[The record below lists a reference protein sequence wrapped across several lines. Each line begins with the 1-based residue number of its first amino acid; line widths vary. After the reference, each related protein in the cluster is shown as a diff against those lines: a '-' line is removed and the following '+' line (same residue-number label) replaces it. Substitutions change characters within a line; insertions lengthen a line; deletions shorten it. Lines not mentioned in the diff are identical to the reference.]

1 MKIQTKYFG
10 EIDYEKEELLTFEK
24 GLFGFES
31 EHDYL
36 LLPFSAAGTMFSLQ
50 SVATPGLAFTLMHP
64 FSLDPSYAP
73 VLSEEDLKTLG
84 VSQSEELYYYVLC
97 TVREPVGESTVNMKC
112 PLAINPDTRR
122 GMQAILE
129 SDEWGMRQTLVEF
142 EERRL
147 KKC

>member
-24 GLFGFES
+24 GLFGFEN

-36 LLPFSAAGTMFSLQ
+36 LIPFSAAGTMFSLQ

-97 TVREPVGESTVNMKC
+97 TVREPVGESTINMKC

-122 GMQAILE
+122 GIQAMLE
-129 SDEWGMRQTLVEF
+129 GDEWGMRQTLGEF